1 MQERLWKTVTV
12 TYQEGSSH
20 LMRYLMKLHL
30 ERGAAVIQEY
40 YPGMPTTSFFHT
52 RPPRLPMEGTIS
64 ACVYTDSSI
73 SKDDTFASIDCS
85 AVPIRRDIGEDRHLW
100 QVSCEDIIRCSEDSV
115 RAHLCRCAVTAAMQ
129 LAPYMQGDDGGRL
142 APVIPEHTERPE
154 EVKVEKDDVLTAYV
168 CLPDKGKV
176 FFTAQLY
183 GEDSKRFTTLEQTQ
197 DIRRLV
203 AQYPDL
209 PIIIASS
216 AHLPDDMICSLPCS
230 LPDVSCYVHRVL
242 DYNYLGNGTIIMSQE
257 HLDQCLEW
265 DLAEKYKGDKEGLER
280 AIFAERERLEPYW
293 RDAIVIEAGC

>member
-1 MQERLWKTVTV
+1 MEDSN
-12 TYQEGSSH
+12 GH
-20 LMRYLMKLHL
+20 LPGGQQPSD
-30 ERGAAVIQEY
+30 ETFDEAAPRKGRRRH
-40 YPGMPTTSFFHT
+40 PGILSRNAHDIIFHT
-52 RPPRLPMEGTIS
+52 RPPRLPLEGTIS

-85 AVPIRRDIGEDRHLW
+85 AVPIRRDIEEDRHLW

-197 DIRRLV
+197 DIRELV
-203 AQYPDL
+203 AKYPDL
-209 PIIIASS
+209 PIIIASDV
-216 AHLPDDMICSLPCS
+216 HLPEDMTSPCC
-230 LPDVSCYVHRVL
+230 LPDVSCYKARVL
-242 DYNYLGNGTIIMSQE
+242 DYDYLGNGILIMDPE
-257 HLDQCLEW
+257 RLELYLRW

-280 AIFAERERLEPYW
+280 AIFAEGERLESYW

>member
-1 MQERLWKTVTV
+1 MQDRLWKTITL
-12 TYQEGSSH
+12 TYQESDSSMMKH
-20 LMRYLMKLHL
+20 LMKMHL
-30 ERGAAVIQEY
+30 ERGAAVIREY
-40 YPGMPTTSFFHT
+40 FPGMPTTSFFHI
-52 RPPRLPMEGTIS
+52 RPPRLPLEGTIS
-64 ACVYTDSSI
+64 ACVYTDRSI
-73 SKDDTFASIDCS
+73 SKDNTFASIDCS
-85 AVPIRRDIGEDRHLW
+85 AVPIRRDIGENRHLW
-100 QVSCEDIIRCSEDSV
+100 KISCEDIIRGSEDSV
-115 RAHLCRCAVTAAMQ
+115 RAYLCRNAVMTAIQ
-129 LAPYMQGDDGGRL
+129 LSPYMQDKDGGT
-142 APVIPEHTERPE
+142 PVLEHTERPE
-154 EVKVEKDDVLTAYV
+154 DVMFEKDDVLTASV
-168 CLPDKGKV
+168 SLPNGERLLI
-176 FFTAQLY
+176 TAQPY
-183 GEDSKRFTTLEQTQ
+183 GEDAKRFMTLEQTQ

-242 DYNYLGNGTIIMSQE
+242 DYDYLGNGTIIMSQE